1 MNNKKGNP
9 RPPQTGKV
17 ALFPDLCELLHF
29 VAMLK
34 DSLEVFHEKFER
46 NAKELFELG
55 YLPILEEDGRAEN
68 QTNAAKIL
76 VRLLDYDPLEKDKDK
91 LKDIDCIKNSEEKF
105 AAAKKLLQNYCKGI
119 FEFKNPTEEDAKNHV
134 VEFVKELFGHE
145 IFEDDAE
152 ILGFDLKDSHGFDIK
167 DGEAF
172 GKFILD
178 KYAKRFQ
185 KTELQNSAFET
196 LPKTFDYGNYAQ
208 KTALHIL
215 YSGLEP
221 KAKRQLHR
229 EIFRKAV
236 NDEKRHTKKGEN
248 GEKAVRTSK
257 LLSKMEE
264 TSKSFGMLT
273 ESANPLA
280 KNEKLKASMRKRKPV
295 PAKVVKKILKL
306 LPEGLKKRIAL
317 RIKDF
322 LEAHKDKCERFGNS
336 WTLKQ
341 LKKIAEEHGGI
352 PMRVRNSE
360 KTIGEVLDEA
370 NRDLYAPEK
379 SEELDKAFE
388 EFGRGSEHI
397 EAAVPSLILDA
408 EEGREFFG
416 LGTEILGAVPEIRS
430 MKLKDLLSVVPS
442 DFLPKNKAEE
452 EAERITAKPEKSEFK
467 NLEDL
472 LNFIHEKR
480 DKQAPKNALSDRRL
494 AWIYLVKAAK
504 AGKKWKFT
512 TKNPWEWL
520 EIFKFHHEFFPKEDA
535 MPRFLFENLSDFTEF
550 VREREATK
558 RGTSNQDDVKLT
570 LKYLLEAHD
579 FDSKDKVKF
588 IPRTVHDVV
597 ELYEFF
603 SKVDSGLKANSS
615 EKEHE
620 KLKRFVAIG
629 NPIFVFKSLD
639 EFVEFAQKDSEEA
652 GKISGETCLNSRELA
667 KKFLL
672 NPYKK
677 LCVKFAPE
685 TKEAAQELDQF
696 LREMVPEKGRPK
708 QATFTNLQNFLEAAK
723 AWNKQSGTNASE
735 GDLLLLAQRFLDAN
749 GIACLKFTTKKPL
762 EIVEHKRFFQ
772 LMKLKPIRISA
783 GKGPAKRVPN

>member
-1 MNNKKGNP
+1 MNDKKGNP

-91 LKDIDCIKNSEEKF
+91 LKNFDCIKNSEEKF
-105 AAAKKLLQNYCKGI
+105 AVAKKLLQGYCKGI

-134 VEFVKELFGHE
+134 VKFVKELFGHE

-221 KAKRQLHR
+221 KAKRRLHR

-236 NDEKRHTKKGEN
+236 DDEMGHTKKGEN

-264 TSKSFGMLT
+264 TAKSFGMLS

-280 KNEKLKASMRKRKPV
+280 KNEKLKASMRKREPI

-317 RIKDF
+317 RIRDS
-322 LEAHKDKCERFGNS
+322 LEAHKDKCERFMNP
-336 WTLKQ
+336 WALIKQ
-341 LKKIAEEHGGI
+341 LTKIAEEHGGI
-352 PMRVRNSE
+352 PKNVRNSE

-388 EFGRGSEHI
+388 EFGRGSEHV

-408 EEGREFFG
+408 EEGRDFFG

-430 MKLKDLLSVVPS
+430 MKLKDLLSVVPD

-472 LNFIHEKR
+472 LSFIHEKR
-480 DKQAPKNALSDRRL
+480 DKQPPKNALSDRRL

-558 RGTSNQDDVKLT
+558 RGASNQGQDDVKLT

-588 IPRTVHDVV
+588 IPRTVHDTA
-597 ELYEFF
+597 ELHEFF
-603 SKVDSGLKANSS
+603 SKVDSSLKANSS
-615 EKEHE
+615 EEERE

-629 NPIFVFKSLD
+629 TIFVFKSLD
-639 EFVEFAQKDSEEA
+639 EFMEFAKKDAKEA
-652 GKISGETCLNSRELA
+652 GEISGETCQNSRELA

-696 LREMVPEKGRPK
+696 LREMVPKL
-708 QATFTNLQNFLEAAK
+708 ATFTNLRNFLEAAK

-735 GDLLLLAQRFLDAN
+735 GNLLLLAQRFLDAN
-749 GIACLKFTTKKPL
+749 EIVCVKFTTKKPL

-783 GKGPAKRVPN
+783 GKKPAKTRPN

>member
-1 MNNKKGNP
+1 MNDKKGNP

-34 DSLEVFHEKFER
+34 DSLEGFHEKFER
-46 NAKELFELG
+46 NAKELFGLG

-76 VRLLDYDPLEKDKDK
+76 VRLLDYDPLDKDKDK

-105 AAAKKLLQNYCKGI
+105 AAAKRLLQNYCKGI

-134 VEFVKELFGHE
+134 VKFVKELFGYE

-172 GKFILD
+172 EKFILD
-178 KYAKRFQ
+178 EYAKRFQ

-264 TSKSFGMLT
+264 TSKNFGMLT
-273 ESANPLA
+273 ESAKPLA
-280 KNEKLKASMRKRKPV
+280 KNEKLKASMRKREPF

-317 RIKDF
+317 RIKEF
-322 LEAHKDKCERFGNS
+322 LETHKDKCERFGNS

-352 PMRVRNSE
+352 PKNVRNSE

-408 EEGREFFG
+408 EEGRDFFG

-472 LNFIHEKR
+472 LSFIHEKR
-480 DKQAPKNALSDRRL
+480 DKQPPKNALSDRRL

-558 RGTSNQDDVKLT
+558 RGASNQDQDDVKLT

-588 IPRTVHDVV
+588 IPRTVHDTA
-597 ELYEFF
+597 ELHEFF
-603 SKVDSGLKANSS
+603 SKVDSSLKANSS
-615 EKEHE
+615 EEERE

-629 NPIFVFKSLD
+629 TIFVFKSLG
-639 EFVEFAQKDSEEA
+639 EFMEFAKKDAKSQRDFQED
-652 GKISGETCLNSRELA
+652 KQDSRELA
-667 KKFLL
+667 KEFLL

-685 TKEAAQELDQF
+685 TKEAALELNQF
-696 LREMVPEKGRPK
+696 LREMVPEKDRPK

-762 EIVEHKRFFQ
+762 EIVEYKKFFQ
-772 LMKLKPIRISA
+772 QLSNTRSFSS
-783 GKGPAKRVPN
+783 